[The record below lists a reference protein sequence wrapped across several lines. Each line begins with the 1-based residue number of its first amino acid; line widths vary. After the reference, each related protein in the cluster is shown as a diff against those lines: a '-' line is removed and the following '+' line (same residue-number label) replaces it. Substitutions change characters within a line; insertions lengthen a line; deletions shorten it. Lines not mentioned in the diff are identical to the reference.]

1 MLVKQ
6 FCPLA
11 LAVVE
16 ATVMA
21 PVNRLKSFDVTTNFS
36 DAYVCHSSGRSL

>member
-11 LAVVE
+11 LAVVD

-21 PVNRLKSFDVTTNFS
+21 LVNRLKTFDVTTNFS
-36 DAYVCHSSGRSL
+36 NGYVCHSSDRSF